1 LGFWRPERE
10 LKSQGPLYITLN
22 VGDMLDIYITLNVGD
37 MLDNREENKNCLIKS
52 TFISLIVEF

>member
-10 LKSQGPLYITLN
+10 LKSQGPL
-22 VGDMLDIYITLNVGD
+22 YITLNVGD